1 MAFFDRD
8 CAKKMVSFFFFEG
21 ERGVDTNTQSLQI
34 VLIYH
39 LLKLAVFFF
48 FLLLFPASS
57 CEDSSQDNH
66 ISLTLVVMCK
76 YCSSTLAKLAELLW
90 TSFRQEIS
98 SETLR
103 PTYCN
108 QPSPNQLFK
117 CALTLIFDVSKYVS
131 DL

>member
-48 FLLLFPASS
+48 CFAF
-57 CEDSSQDNH
+57 
-66 ISLTLVVMCK
+66 
-76 YCSSTLAKLAELLW
+76 
-90 TSFRQEIS
+90 IS
-98 SETLR
+98 SL
-103 PTYCN
+103 
-108 QPSPNQLFK
+108 
-117 CALTLIFDVSKYVS
+117 
-131 DL
+131 